1 LGYGASHTGI
11 QMHYFIPELMKKLFL
26 ILLLLTAIISSCSVQ
41 NYALGTSET
50 EFKKRNKWLTPQL
63 VETSAERTV
72 YKIINGQENGHNT
85 YLYYYFVDSKL
96 VRIDEGEKTP
106 TVVVEHVRAQQ

>member
-1 LGYGASHTGI
+1 
-11 QMHYFIPELMKKLFL
+11 
-26 ILLLLTAIISSCSVQ
+26 
-41 NYALGTSET
+41 
-50 EFKKRNKWLTPQL
+50 L

-85 YLYYYFVDSKL
+85 YLYYYFVDDKL